1 MEKKNLKMK
10 NMQNRKRMQNESS
23 RIDEQENRS
32 WGMSAGKRMKAA
44 VMAAILLVETITGSG
59 VTVER
64 IEAAEFTQGSVWI
77 EQSAVWTDEDAFRA
91 ELRLRINGLQS
102 LSQPIQKEADPEERD
117 ELLPEAELEALEL
130 VEEEAEHIETTD
142 PMEAADSVEII
153 SPLESVEAE
162 FTDYGQDALL
172 ENENVELE
180 QEEVEI
186 LQAEAQQESAERQY
200 FLTAYV
206 SEYFEPADLEAPLW
220 ASVQTEKISIQDQN
234 GENTQITKI
243 TCPVEISESTGDSF
257 ELTFPIMLREK
268 YQKNASQQSYLL
280 TQEEPLQKDR
290 QGAGS
295 FFWQKTDEEESVMA
309 AGESC
314 QLPVKAASAAMTME
328 LQADTKRVPAGE
340 VVNYTLKIVNTGE
353 WDFENIEITSTFSDK
368 DVKAV
373 WETQQ
378 GVEVN
383 GTAALLQRLSAGET
397 KTLCMTLQLTQE
409 QSGEL
414 IHTVNAVTK
423 HPGKE
428 ESIGGQVSSSVQV
441 QALRASF
448 EVEKTADRT
457 EAFPGDT
464 ITYQICIRNTGEKT
478 LHSVLSTER
487 FLNANIQAQF
497 TAKEGVTLNST
508 KTQALIP
515 EIAPGEAFALYATV
529 TIPQYFTSQELV
541 NEVTVTS
548 DETGEETIRSQSKLN
563 VCALTPTAG
572 VSQTPTPAY
581 QTYTSDTKTGKAYA
595 AASKP
600 QTGDQAQTGL
610 FVVMGIFAA
619 MSAVQAFCYQKSR
632 KKGENQD

>member
-1 MEKKNLKMK
+1 MEKKNLIIK
-10 NMQNRKRMQNESS
+10 NVQNEKHIQNEDK
-23 RIDEQENRS
+23 RIDEWEKRS
-32 WGMSAGKRMKAA
+32 RDMWVGKRMKAA
-44 VMAAILLVETITGSG
+44 AMAAVLLAESFAGSG
-59 VTVER
+59 VAVER
-64 IEAAEFTQGSVWI
+64 IEAAEFTQDAVWL
-77 EQSAVWTDEDAFRA
+77 EQSAVWTDEEAFCA
-91 ELRLRINGLQS
+91 ELCLRVNGLQS
-102 LSQPIQKEADPEERD
+102 LCQLTQKEDESEESD
-117 ELLPEAELEALEL
+117 APIPEAELEALEL
-130 VEEEAEHIETTD
+130 AEEEAEHIKTTD
-142 PMEAADSVEII
+142 PGETADFADTI
-153 SPLESVEAE
+153 SSLENVDAG
-162 FTDYGQDALL
+162 FMDYGQDDAL
-172 ENENVELE
+172 ENASED
-180 QEEVEI
+180 QETEI
-186 LQAEAQQESAERQY
+186 LQDENTEREY
-200 FLTAYV
+200 FLTAYI
-206 SEYFEPADLEAPLW
+206 SEYFEPAYMEDPLW
-220 ASVQTEKISIQDQN
+220 ENVQIEKISIQDQN
-234 GENTQITKI
+234 GENTNITKI

-295 FFWQKTDEEESVMA
+295 FFWQKTDEGESVIA
-309 AGESC
+309 AGEPS
-314 QLPVKAASAAMTME
+314 QLQVKAANAAMTME
-328 LQADTKRVPAGE
+328 LQADVRQVRAGE
-340 VVNYTLKIVNTGE
+340 VVNYTLKIANTGD
-353 WDFENIEITSTFSDK
+353 WDLENIEISSLFSDK

-373 WETQQ
+373 WETEQ
-378 GVEVN
+378 GLQVN
-383 GTAALLQRLSAGET
+383 GTKTLLQKLSVGES
-397 KTLCMTLQLTQE
+397 KTLHMNLQLTQD

-414 IHTVNAVTK
+414 IHTVNAITK

-428 ESIGGQVSSSVQV
+428 ESIGGQVSCSVQV
-441 QALRASF
+441 QALQASF

-487 FLNANIQAQF
+487 FMNANIQAQF
-497 TAKEGVTLNST
+497 TEKEGVTLNST

-529 TIPQYFTSQELV
+529 TIPQYFASQELV

-563 VCALTPTAG
+563 ICALTPTAG
-572 VSQTPTPAY
+572 ISQTPTPAY
-581 QTYTSDTKTGKAYA
+581 QTYTSEAKTGQAYA

-600 QTGDQAQTGL
+600 QTGDQAQIGL
-610 FVVMGIFAA
+610 FAVIGIFAA

>member
-1 MEKKNLKMK
+1 
-10 NMQNRKRMQNESS
+10 MQNEKHIQNEDK
-23 RIDEQENRS
+23 RIDEWEKRN
-32 WGMSAGKRMKAA
+32 WDMWAGKRMKAA
-44 VMAAILLVETITGSG
+44 VMAAIFLAETIAGPG
-59 VTVER
+59 ATVER

-91 ELRLRINGLQS
+91 ELCLRVNGLQG
-102 LSQPIQKEADPEERD
+102 LCQPTQKEDEPEESN
-117 ELLPEAELEALEL
+117 EAIPEAELEALEL

-142 PMEAADSVEII
+142 PMQVADSMEII
-153 SPLESVEAE
+153 SLLENVDAGVA
-162 FTDYGQDALL
+162 DCGQDALL
-172 ENENVELE
+172 ENENVEKE
-180 QEEVEI
+180 QEDVGI

-200 FLTAYV
+200 FLTAYI
-206 SEYFEPADLEAPLW
+206 SEYFEPVDLEAPLW
-220 ASVQTEKISIQDQN
+220 ASVQTENISIQDQN

-243 TCPVEISESTGDSF
+243 TCLVEVSESTGDSF

-268 YQKNASQQSYLL
+268 YQKNALQQSYLL

-290 QGAGS
+290 QGAGC
-295 FFWQKTDEEESVMA
+295 FFWQKTDEGESVMA
-309 AGESC
+309 AGEPS
-314 QLPVKAASAAMTME
+314 QLQVKAANAAMMME
-328 LQADTKRVPAGE
+328 LQADTRQARAGE
-340 VVNYTLKIVNTGE
+340 VVNYTLKIANTGD
-353 WDFENIEITSTFSDK
+353 WDLENIEISSLFSDK

-373 WETQQ
+373 WETEQ
-378 GVEVN
+378 GSQVN
-383 GTAALLQRLSAGET
+383 GTKTLLQKLSVGES
-397 KTLCMTLQLTQE
+397 KTLRMTLQLAQD
-409 QSGEL
+409 QHGEL
-414 IHTVNAVTK
+414 IHTVNAITK

-428 ESIGGQVSSSVQV
+428 ESIGGQVSCSVQV
-441 QALRASF
+441 QALQASF

-529 TIPQYFTSQELV
+529 TIPQYFASQELV

-572 VSQTPTPAY
+572 ISQTPTPAY
-581 QTYTSDTKTGKAYA
+581 QTYTSEAKTGTAYA
-595 AASKP
+595 VASKP
-600 QTGDQAQTGL
+600 QTGDQAQIGL
-610 FVVMGIFAA
+610 FAVMGIFAA

>member
-1 MEKKNLKMK
+1 
-10 NMQNRKRMQNESS
+10 MQNKKLIQNEDK

-32 WGMSAGKRMKAA
+32 QGMRVGKQMKAA
-44 VMAAILLVETITGSG
+44 AMVAILLAETIAGSG
-59 VTVER
+59 LTVEMAQ
-64 IEAAEFTQGSVWI
+64 AAEFTQGSVWL
-77 EQSAVWTDEDAFRA
+77 EQSAAWTDEDAFRA
-91 ELRLRINGLQS
+91 ELRLCVNGLQS
-102 LSQPIQKEADPEERD
+102 LSQPIQKEVEPEERD
-117 ELLPEAELEALEL
+117 ELIPEAELEALEL
-130 VEEEAEHIETTD
+130 VEEKAEHIETID

-153 SPLESVEAE
+153 SPLESVETE
-162 FTDYGQDALL
+162 FMDCGQDTLL
-172 ENENVELE
+172 ENENIELE
-180 QEEVEI
+180 QEEVGI
-186 LQAEAQQESAERQY
+186 LQAEAQRESAERQY
-200 FLTAYV
+200 FLTAYI
-206 SEYFEPADLEAPLW
+206 SEYFEPTDLEAPLW
-220 ASVQTEKISIQDQN
+220 ASVQTENISIQDQN

-268 YQKNASQQSYLL
+268 YQKNASQQSYIL
-280 TQEEPLQKDR
+280 TQEEPLHKDR

-295 FFWQKTDEEESVMA
+295 FFWQKADEGEIMVA

-314 QLPVKAASAAMTME
+314 QLRVKAANAAMTME
-328 LQADTKRVPAGE
+328 LQADSEQVRAGE
-340 VVNYTLKIVNTGE
+340 VVNYTLKIANTGD
-353 WDFENIEITSTFSDK
+353 WDLENIEIASTFSDK

-378 GVEVN
+378 GVQVN
-383 GTAALLQRLSAGET
+383 GTTALLQRLSAGES
-397 KTLCMTLQLTQE
+397 KTLRMTLRLTQE

-414 IHTVNAVTK
+414 IHTVNVMTK

-428 ESIGGQVSSSVQV
+428 ESIGGQVSSNVQI
-441 QALRASF
+441 QSLRASF

-508 KTQALIP
+508 RTQALIP

-529 TIPQYFTSQELV
+529 TIPQYFASQELV

-548 DETGEETIRSQSKLN
+548 DETGEETIRSQSRLN

-572 VSQTPTPAY
+572 ISQTPIPAY

>member
-32 WGMSAGKRMKAA
+32 RGMSVGKRMKAA
-44 VMAAILLVETITGSG
+44 VMAAVLLAETITGLG

-91 ELRLRINGLQS
+91 ELCLRVNGLQS
-102 LSQPIQKEADPEERD
+102 LLQPIQKEAEPEESD
-117 ELLPEAELEALEL
+117 APIPEAELEALEL

-142 PMEAADSVEII
+142 PMEAADSVEIV

-162 FTDYGQDALL
+162 FTDYGQDVLL

-186 LQAEAQQESAERQY
+186 LQAETQQESTERQY
-200 FLTAYV
+200 FLTAYI

-295 FFWQKTDEEESVMA
+295 FFWQKTDEGESVQA
-309 AGESC
+309 AGEPC
-314 QLPVKAASAAMTME
+314 QLQVKAASAAMTME
-328 LQADTKRVPAGE
+328 LQADTKQVRAGE

-378 GVEVN
+378 GVQVN
-383 GTAALLQRLSAGET
+383 GTTALLQRLSAGET
-397 KTLCMTLQLTQE
+397 KTLRMTLQLTQE

-428 ESIGGQVSSSVQV
+428 ERIGGQVSSSVQV

-487 FLNANIQAQF
+487 FLSANIQAQF

-572 VSQTPTPAY
+572 ISQTPTPAY